1 MSRKPKPQED
11 SLYVQVLAT
20 CVKRHPSIGWDFIER
35 ELNGCIVYK
44 LTGIRGEIATSERI
58 DGNQHSFA
66 IFASAEVASDVVADR
81 IARIEKKNAA

>member
-35 ELNGCIVYK
+35 ELNGQIAYK
-44 LTGIRGEIATSERI
+44 LTGVRGEIATSERI
-58 DGNQHSFA
+58 DGNQQSFA
-66 IFASAEVASDVVADR
+66 ILAGAEVAADVVAER
-81 IARIEKKNAA
+81 IARLEKKSAA